1 MEISFFF
8 IVKIMKRYF
17 ILYKK
22 VFYELNVYFEILFI
36 FFILYY
42 FLYGINFISIIFF

>member
-1 MEISFFF
+1 MEISLFF

-22 VFYELNVYFEILFI
+22 VSYELNVYFDILSP
-36 FFILYY
+36 
-42 FLYGINFISIIFF
+42 FL